1 MSKSKNQLWMFDP
14 DADYAK
20 KKVVIVWVWG
30 VWSVAAYYISQM
42 WCSDITIIDMDE
54 VEVHNTA
61 SQFYKQSD
69 LRRTKVDALS
79 ENISVFNWVTCKTFN
94 EPYNSKH
101 IEWAD
106 IVVAA
111 VDNMDVRKQIVDDA
125 YDLDVPYVIEAR
137 MSWEEFMIYCFDPFT
152 MKDTWMAF
160 RYPQSEV
167 EPVVCTM
174 KSISYNTWVIWS
186 LIAKLVKNIL
196 RWERYPFFISF
207 DMSTFT
213 FSSDY

>member
-79 ENISVFNWVTCKTFN
+79 
-94 EPYNSKH
+94 
-101 IEWAD
+101 
-106 IVVAA
+106 
-111 VDNMDVRKQIVDDA
+111 
-125 YDLDVPYVIEAR
+125 
-137 MSWEEFMIYCFDPFT
+137 
-152 MKDTWMAF
+152 
-160 RYPQSEV
+160 
-167 EPVVCTM
+167 
-174 KSISYNTWVIWS
+174 
-186 LIAKLVKNIL
+186 
-196 RWERYPFFISF
+196 
-207 DMSTFT
+207 
-213 FSSDY
+213 